1 MQYRLL
7 LMLRMLRM
15 LNDGKLI
22 LIDVGDHDITVSPGS
37 GLVTGVRSLNY
48 DYFIHVSR
56 ITYHPYHVPGSGL
69 VFCISS
75 FLNYDYF
82 IHI

>member
-56 ITYHPYHVPGSGL
+56 ITRITYHRGPYHRGQVL
-69 VFCISS
+69 
-75 FLNYDYF
+75 YF
-82 IHI
+82 AYLLF